1 MKRRDAIPALG
12 AFASLVLV
20 RAARAQQPAR
30 TNFAEMEQG
39 AYRPTL
45 RPAKPGAKRQLTDDQ
60 RDALEHRIKCQCGC
74 PLDVYTCRT
83 TDFTCSVAP
92 AMHRDVLRLIEGG
105 YDGKEILA
113 AFVETFGEVALTEP
127 KKEGFNWAGY
137 FAPGAALA
145 VGAVAVTMMILRWSR
160 TAAANAPTPA
170 APGGPVPG
178 VTDEE
183 MARLDKALREE
194 G

>member
-1 MKRRDAIPALG
+1 MRRRAFIPTLG
-12 AFASLVLV
+12 GVAALVL
-20 RAARAQQPAR
+20 ARPARPQQPSQS
-30 TNFAEMEQG
+30 NFAQMEQG

-45 RPAKPGAKRQLTDDQ
+45 RPAKPGATRQLTDEQ
-60 RDALEHRIKCQCGC
+60 RDALEHRIKCQCSC

-83 TDFTCSVAP
+83 TDFTCSVSP
-92 AMHRDVLRLIEGG
+92 AMHRDVLRLVDGG

-113 AFVETFGEVALTEP
+113 AFVATFGEVALTEP

-137 FAPGAALA
+137 FAPGAALGI
-145 VGAVAVTMMILRWSR
+145 GAIAITMTILRWSR
-160 TAAANAPTPA
+160 AATAASPAPVA
-170 APGGPVPG
+170 KGGAIPG

-183 MARLDKALREE
+183 MARLDRALREE